1 MIANIGHLDN
11 LKFCINL
18 GTSVIDYCNQDS
30 DQKDAS
36 RHKHVKSP
44 LVIQHGLFGTKENWK
59 TVGKELNHITNRT
72 VYSLDG
78 RNHGESPH
86 TNEMTF
92 ALMAKDVR
100 NFCEQNNHEKIW
112 LNG

>member
-1 MIANIGHLDN
+1 M
-11 LKFCINL
+11 
-18 GTSVIDYCNQDS
+18 
-30 DQKDAS
+30 
-36 RHKHVKSP
+36 
-44 LVIQHGLFGTKENWK
+44 
-59 TVGKELNHITNRT
+59 NHITNRT

-100 NFCEQNNHEKIW
+100 NFCEQNNHEKISFMGKQMSYIAMT
-112 LNG
+112 NVRVQISTI